1 MTDRAFSGDARK
13 PLRPGSGIF
22 CRGAEIFPCIRGPTR
37 ARWPI
42 VTAPR
47 VNAQAALDETAE
59 SLLREFAA
67 GEASATQ
74 LAGAGLTEVLPQV
87 YADLRRMA
95 AGHLQGERTGHTLQ
109 PTDLVHEV
117 WLRLAGQRSAPQNR
131 AHFLALAA
139 RMMRRIL
146 ATHAVRRGAQKR
158 GSGADKLTLSAAL
171 ELPEQR
177 EAATEVVHDALTR
190 LEQLDARQAHIAELR
205 FFGGLN
211 VDEVAEVLAISPAT
225 VKREWSVAKL
235 WLRRELAKAELA

>member
-1 MTDRAFSGDARK
+1 MNPAA
-13 PLRPGSGIF
+13 
-22 CRGAEIFPCIRGPTR
+22 
-37 ARWPI
+37 PI
-42 VTAPR
+42 D
-47 VNAQAALDETAE
+47 LTAE

-67 GEASATQ
+67 GDASATQ
-74 LAGAGLTEVLPQV
+74 LAGAGVAHLLPQV
-87 YADLRRMA
+87 YAELRRMA
-95 AGHLQGERTGHTLQ
+95 AGQLQSERPGHTLQ

-117 WLRLAGQRSAPQNR
+117 WLRLAAQRSEPSNR

-158 GSGADKLTLSAAL
+158 GGGAERLTLSAAL
-171 ELPEQR
+171 EVSEHSEL
-177 EAATEVVHDALTR
+177 AAEVVNDALTR
-190 LEQLDARQAHIAELR
+190 LEQIDPRQAHIAELR

-235 WLRRELAKAELA
+235 WLRRELARAELA